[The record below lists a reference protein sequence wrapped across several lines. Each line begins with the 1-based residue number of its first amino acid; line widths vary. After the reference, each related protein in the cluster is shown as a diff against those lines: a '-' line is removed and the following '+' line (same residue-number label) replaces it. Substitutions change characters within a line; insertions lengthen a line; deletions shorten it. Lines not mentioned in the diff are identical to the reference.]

1 VNNELGT
8 LYQDVIVEHGN
19 HPRNHRALGNDA
31 VSAEGTNPLCG
42 DEITVYLRLDGDRI
56 ADAAFESHSC
66 AISTASASLMTEAL
80 IGKTRSE
87 ALDLFDDVRAMLTS
101 ATPMVD
107 EIDRVGKLRVLSGVS
122 AYPMRVKCATLPWHT
137 LREALDADRGATVS
151 AETAS

>member
-1 VNNELGT
+1 MSNELGT

-87 ALDLFDDVRAMLTS
+87 ALDLFDDVRAMLTN

-137 LREALDADRGATVS
+137 LREALNADRGATVS

>member
-137 LREALDADRGATVS
+137 LREALDADRGATFS

>member
-1 VNNELGT
+1 VSNELGT
-8 LYQDVIVEHGN
+8 LYRDVIVEHGN

-31 VSAEGTNPLCG
+31 FSAEGTNPLCG

-56 ADAAFESHSC
+56 VDAGFESHSC

-87 ALDLFDDVRAMLTS
+87 ALDLFDDVRTMLTS
-101 ATPMVD
+101 TTPIVD
-107 EIDRVGKLRVLSGVS
+107 ETDRVGKLRVLSGVS

-137 LREALDADRGATVS
+137 LREALNADRGEMIS
-151 AETAS
+151 AENER

>member
-1 VNNELGT
+1 MTDEFGT
-8 LYQDVIVEHGN
+8 LYRDVIVEHGN

-31 VSAEGTNPLCG
+31 VSAEGVNPLCG
-42 DEITVYLRLDGDRI
+42 DEITVYLRLDGDVI
-56 ADAAFESHSC
+56 ADAGFESHSC

-101 ATPMVD
+101 TTPSVA
-107 EIDRVGKLRVLSGVS
+107 ETDRVGKLRALSGVS

-137 LREALDADRGATVS
+137 FREALDVDRCATAS
-151 AETAS
+151 AESAQ